1 MAKKDAWKRY
11 LEAGTAFTQITRAR
25 AEDMVQDLVKSGV
38 LQRKEAQAR
47 VEELLERSRQGS
59 EALLN
64 LVRDEVTTQLHAVG
78 IASVEDLARQV
89 ASMLGRTPAA
99 SATKTAAKRTV
110 ATKTAAKKTAAKKTA
125 AKRTVAKKTAA
136 KKAPATKTAAAKTAA
151 KRTVA
156 KKTAAKKP
164 AAKRAVAK
172 KAPATRAPAPP
183 VGTPD

>member
-25 AEDMVQDLVKSGV
+25 AEDLVQDLVKSGV
-38 LQRKEAQAR
+38 LQRKEAQVR

-89 ASMLGRTPAA
+89 ASMLGRT
-99 SATKTAAKRTV
+99 SATP
-110 ATKTAAKKTAAKKTA
+110 AKKTAAT
-125 AKRTVAKKTAA
+125 RTAA
-136 KKAPATKTAAAKTAA
+136 KKAPA
-151 KRTVA
+151 
-156 KKTAAKKP
+156 KKTAATRT
-164 AAKRAVAK
+164 AAK
-172 KAPATRAPAPP
+172 KAPAKKAPAKKAPAKKAPAKKAPAKKAPAKKAPAPP

>member
-25 AEDMVQDLVKSGV
+25 AEDLVQDLVKSGV

-64 LVRDEVTTQLHAVG
+64 LVRDEVTTQLHSVG

-89 ASMLGRTPAA
+89 ASVLGRTAPAPA
-99 SATKTAAKRTV
+99 KKTAATRT
-110 ATKTAAKKTAAKKTA
+110 AAKKTAAKKTAAKKTA
-125 AKRTVAKKTAA
+125 AKKTAAKKTAA
-136 KKAPATKTAAAKTAA
+136 TRTAATRTAA
-151 KRTVA
+151 TR
-156 KKTAAKKP
+156 TAAKKT
-164 AAKRAVAK
+164 VAK
-172 KAPATRAPAPP
+172 KAPAPPA
-183 VGTPD
+183 GTPD

>member
-25 AEDMVQDLVKSGV
+25 AEDLVQDLVKSGV

-64 LVRDEVTTQLHAVG
+64 LVRDEVTTQLHSVG

-89 ASMLGRTPAA
+89 ASVLGRTPPTP
-99 SATKTAAKRTV
+99 ATR
-110 ATKTAAKKTAAKKTA
+110 TAAKK
-125 AKRTVAKKTAA
+125 TVAKKTAA
-136 KKAPATKTAAAKTAA
+136 KKASATRTAAKKASATRTAAKKTAATRTAAKKTAA
-151 KRTVA
+151 TRTAATRTAATRTAATRTAAKKTVA
-156 KKTAAKKP
+156 KKT
-164 AAKRAVAK
+164 V
-172 KAPATRAPAPP
+172 APP
-183 VGTPD
+183 AGTPD

>member
-25 AEDMVQDLVKSGV
+25 AEDLVQDLVKSGV
-38 LQRKEAQAR
+38 LQRKEAQVR

-89 ASMLGRTPAA
+89 ASMLGRT
-99 SATKTAAKRTV
+99 SATP
-110 ATKTAAKKTAAKKTA
+110 AKKTAAT
-125 AKRTVAKKTAA
+125 RTAA
-136 KKAPATKTAAAKTAA
+136 KKAPA
-151 KRTVA
+151 
-156 KKTAAKKP
+156 KK
-164 AAKRAVAK
+164 
-172 KAPATRAPAPP
+172 APAPP

>member
-25 AEDMVQDLVKSGV
+25 AEDLVQDLVKSGV

-64 LVRDEVTTQLHAVG
+64 LVRDEVTTQLHSVG

-89 ASMLGRTPAA
+89 ASVLGRTPPTP
-99 SATKTAAKRTV
+99 ATKTAAKKTAATRT
-110 ATKTAAKKTAAKKTA
+110 AAKKTAAKKTAAKKTA
-125 AKRTVAKKTAA
+125 ATRTAAKKTAA
-136 KKAPATKTAAAKTAA
+136 KKASATRTAA
-151 KRTVA
+151 KKASATRAAA
-156 KKTAAKKP
+156 KKTAAKKT
-164 AAKRAVAK
+164 VAK
-172 KAPATRAPAPP
+172 KTPAPP
-183 VGTPD
+183 AGTPD

>member
-25 AEDMVQDLVKSGV
+25 AEDLVQDLVKSGV
-38 LQRKEAQAR
+38 LQRKEAQVR

-89 ASMLGRTPAA
+89 AGMLGRTSPAPA
-99 SATKTAAKRTV
+99 SRTAATR
-110 ATKTAAKKTAAKKTA
+110 TAAKKAP
-125 AKRTVAKKTAA
+125 AKKTAA
-136 KKAPATKTAAAKTAA
+136 KKAPA
-151 KRTVA
+151 
-156 KKTAAKKP
+156 KK
-164 AAKRAVAK
+164 
-172 KAPATRAPAPP
+172 APAPP